1 MSEITFDRAPRFA
14 ELSEWLHQL
23 AADHPD
29 LMHSN
34 CSPIAANV
42 YAIPPDFGCSKYWFE
57 MMAQKSFDYFD
68 LVGLQALPAYS
79 IKSG

>member
-1 MSEITFDRAPRFA
+1 MSSG
-14 ELSEWLHQL
+14 SERYSLL
-23 AADHPD
+23 YYEG
-29 LMHSN
+29 
-34 CSPIAANV
+34 V
-42 YAIPPDFGCSKYWFE
+42 VE